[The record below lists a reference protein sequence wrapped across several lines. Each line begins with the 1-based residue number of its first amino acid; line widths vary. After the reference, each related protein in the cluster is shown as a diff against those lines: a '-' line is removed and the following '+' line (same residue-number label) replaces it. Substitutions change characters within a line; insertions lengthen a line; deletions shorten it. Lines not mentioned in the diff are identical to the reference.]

1 MDFTEQRNNLL
12 AKIEDGIPPSVLLLS
27 HVSDLIRDCLKAH
40 LTSDGPMKPTQ
51 VQLVFDHT
59 SAAWENARKILDSPK
74 KVCGDPFLAFLTELR
89 ENHFVLD
96 PLPSINELDSLYD
109 KTMVFIAT
117 HT

>member
-74 KVCGDPFLAFLTELR
+74 KSLRGSLSCLPNRASGKPFRFR
-89 ENHFVLD
+89 
-96 PLPSINELDSLYD
+96 P
-109 KTMVFIAT
+109 IALNK
-117 HT
+117 